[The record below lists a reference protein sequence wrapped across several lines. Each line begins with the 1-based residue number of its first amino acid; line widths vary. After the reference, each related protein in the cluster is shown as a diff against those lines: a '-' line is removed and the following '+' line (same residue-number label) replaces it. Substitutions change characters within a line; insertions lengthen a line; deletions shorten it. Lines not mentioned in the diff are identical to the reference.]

1 MATFRKV
8 EFNMI
13 RGNGYGQYYIVTK
26 YKGVDIKVHTTD
38 SEAWDYINDDSN
50 KEKHMEALRHC
61 YMKIKQ
67 AYENR

>member
-13 RGNGYGQYYIVTK
+13 RGNWYGQYYIVSR
-26 YKGVDIKVHTTD
+26 YKGVDLKVHTTD
-38 SEAWDYINDDSN
+38 SEAWDFINDDSN
-50 KEKHMEALRHC
+50 KEKHMAALRHC
-61 YMKIKQ
+61 YAKIKE